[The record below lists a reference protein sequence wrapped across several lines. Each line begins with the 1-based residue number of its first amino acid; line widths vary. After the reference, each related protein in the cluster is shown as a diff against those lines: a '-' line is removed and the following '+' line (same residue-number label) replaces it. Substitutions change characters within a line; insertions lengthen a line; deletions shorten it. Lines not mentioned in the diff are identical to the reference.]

1 MNGKKG
7 RPKTDNPKNVRFTIR
22 INADT
27 ENKLEKYCEENK
39 VSKGEAIRRAVS
51 SFFEVKNN
59 KTANYES

>member
-27 ENKLEKYCEENK
+27 ENQLEKYCEENK
-39 VSKGEAIRRAVS
+39 ISKGEAIRRAVS
-51 SFFEVKNN
+51 SFFESKKQQNR
-59 KTANYES
+59 